1 MAIQVQDV
9 QPAGEG
15 YDITGKSVLL
25 HDPTKFGTDDEHSTS
40 LVPVSA
46 LLPPPAEMLQF
57 STDEVEMPYKW
68 VDGKQVYSKVGSTT
82 FNYNA
87 ASLNQRTILQVPSI
101 DSVVRCLLVLRY
113 ASNAFSLPNPQ
124 FWFVDSINH
133 ANGNI
138 GISRTNAADNHLS
151 DGQQITLTLVI
162 EYTKTS

>member
-1 MAIQVQDV
+1 MAKQAQDITL
-9 QPAGEG
+9 AEEG
-15 YDITGKSVLL
+15 YNLDGKHVIL
-25 HDPTKFGTDDEHSTS
+25 HDPTKFGTDDANSS
-40 LVPVSA
+40 RRVPVSA
-46 LLPPPAEMLQF
+46 LLPAPLQF
-57 STDEVEMPYKW
+57 DDTEVEMPYKW
-68 VDGKQVYSKVGSTT
+68 VDGKQVYSKVASTT

-87 ASLNQRTILQVPSI
+87 ASLNQRTIMQVPSI

-124 FWFVDSINH
+124 FWFVDGINH

-151 DGQQITLTLVI
+151 DGQEITLTLVI